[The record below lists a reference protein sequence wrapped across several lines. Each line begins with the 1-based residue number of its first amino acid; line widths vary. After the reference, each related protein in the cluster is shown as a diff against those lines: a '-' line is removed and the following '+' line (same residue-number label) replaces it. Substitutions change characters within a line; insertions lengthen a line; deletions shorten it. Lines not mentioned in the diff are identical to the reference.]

1 MSTLKTKPNNDS
13 VSGFLSNIFPEIRKR
28 DGQKLAKIFSEE
40 TNELPMLWGPNI
52 VGFGTYTN
60 GFFPRKRAL
69 SIYLMQGLEG
79 MTSDLNQ
86 LG

>member
-40 TNELPMLWGPNI
+40 TNELPILWGPNI
-52 VGFGTYTN
+52 VGFVT
-60 GFFPRKRAL
+60 
-69 SIYLMQGLEG
+69 
-79 MTSDLNQ
+79 
-86 LG
+86 